1 MNIETL
7 SDTLFDIPESVPKWR
22 ELADNLGITAKH
34 NDQSG
39 TWSAEIGWFREIEH
53 ESGETE
59 REATVALIHRLKLTG
74 WQEVSV

>member
-1 MNIETL
+1 M

-22 ELADNLGITAKH
+22 ELAETHGITTKY
-34 NDQSG
+34 NDGSG
-39 TWSAEIGWFREIEH
+39 TWSAELGWFGTIEH

-59 REATVALIHRLKLTG
+59 REATVALIHRLELTG

>member
-1 MNIETL
+1 MNG
-7 SDTLFDIPESVPKWR
+7 DTLFEIEESVPKWR
-22 ELADNLGITAKH
+22 ELGDKHGITAKF

-39 TWSAEIGWFREIEH
+39 TWSAEIEWFNWIAH

-59 REATVALIHRLKLTG
+59 REATVAIIHQLKLTG